1 MFDLTAATA
10 SIVNLVQNIN
20 SAVTT
25 MVGLDTLYCRAV
37 PAEKAEDVILEEY
50 SLLNVE
56 CPKPLRVVTSKTD
69 YQPGNYN
76 VDLFGITYEQPF
88 EIAIDIS
95 TWQKTYGKDIIPQ
108 KSDIVYVKIVHK
120 LYEVLTSTIVYTVNE
135 LPTSFKVQLS
145 KYNPSLSRRES
156 KDLKQSI
163 DDLTVSQQ
171 ELFGE
176 EISNEVA
183 DITDPISL
191 DYNHNTVV
199 DPYKNL
205 ENKDMPIYN
214 FIKAKDLRINGNLF
228 SVAHYDFID
237 ASENIVYN
245 RSAKYILDSSLNYW
259 IYSAWVKTENN
270 IDDNIYIK
278 LKQKLGAKWVL
289 SISTETELIIGNTLQ
304 IYRGSIL
311 NVAGTVISQEDK
323 NTYIID
329 IPISEVMKANKK
341 LTGWESTGGWKIKA
355 INKYNLLTGYDENN
369 SENLIF
375 DIKANSIYCTFGK
388 GNTSKFDL
396 PENIDM
402 TKWHYIALIISPIIN
417 KCFIIER
424 LNNGKSKVLLNLET
438 KNNKKNINISKFSIN
453 NINVNMQLTNIR
465 LYENHYNLSEKEF
478 IMDAES
484 RYSKNASRLIISDDT
499 NIENQMP
506 YIGQAK

>member
-10 SIVNLVQNIN
+10 SIINLVQNIN

-56 CPKPLRVVTSKTD
+56 CPKSLRVVTAKTD

-76 VDLFGITYEQPF
+76 VDLYGITYEQPF

-95 TWQKTYGKDIIPQ
+95 TWQKTYDKNTIPQ
-108 KSDIVYVKIVHK
+108 KGDIVYVKIVHK
-120 LYEVLTSTIVYTVNE
+120 LYEVITSTIVYTVNE

-145 KYNPSLSRRES
+145 KYNPSMSRRES
-156 KDLKQSI
+156 KELKQSI

-191 DYNHNTVV
+191 DYNHTTIV

-205 ENKDMPIYN
+205 ENKDMPIYS
-214 FIKAKDLRINGNLF
+214 FIKTQDLKINGNLF

-245 RSAKYILDSSLNYW
+245 RGAEYLIDSSRPYWAFSSWLKIEENLN
-259 IYSAWVKTENN
+259 KT
-270 IDDNIYIK
+270 IGIK
-278 LKQKLGAKWVL
+278 LKQKLGAKWIL
-289 SISTETELIIGNTLQ
+289 NISTESDISIGDTLQ
-304 IYRGSIL
+304 LRRGSIL
-311 NVAGTVISQEDK
+311 NVAGTVLSKEDR
-323 NTYIID
+323 NTYTLN
-329 IPISEVMKANKK
+329 IPIAEVMKANKK
-341 LTGWESTGGWKIKA
+341 LTGWENTGGWILVSNK
-355 INKYNLLTGYDENN
+355 KYNLLTGIDSSNN
-369 SENLIF
+369 EILSY
-375 DIKANSIYCTFGK
+375 DIKANSFYI
-388 GNTSKFDL
+388 NINNNISKFDL
-396 PENIDM
+396 PKNIDLS
-402 TKWHYIALIISPIIN
+402 KWHYISYVMNSSKDHI
-417 KCFIIER
+417 FILER
-424 LNNGKSKVLLNLET
+424 LNNGKSKILLET
-438 KNNKKNINISKFSIN
+438 STQNNKKNINISNFIIKN
-453 NINVNMQLTNIR
+453 TNINMQMCNIR
-465 LYENHYNLSEKEF
+465 LYENEYDLTEKEF
-478 IMDAES
+478 ILDAET
-484 RYSKNASRLIISDDT
+484 RYAKNANKLIISDDP
-499 NIENQMP
+499 NIGNQMP